1 MGRYLKGVRESVPDV
16 GGDALILRHQSQR
29 IVARLE
35 EKIAELSAANARLR
49 DLDAARTT
57 FYRTISHELATPMTP
72 IVGYV
77 KLLKDQELGP
87 LGKSQLKAVA
97 AMDGCVQRLRSLL
110 DDLVDVTGLETGRMR
125 FALRDYDVLEV
136 TRRALATVADR
147 VAGKELMLVEE
158 MPRGPLPAWGDEARL
173 GRALVHLLDN
183 AAKFTPRGG
192 TVGVRLRRA
201 MARPTPVPPCSRVAD
216 PSIW

>member
-1 MGRYLKGVRESVPDV
+1 
-16 GGDALILRHQSQR
+16 
-29 IVARLE
+29 
-35 EKIAELSAANARLR
+35 
-49 DLDAARTT
+49 
-57 FYRTISHELATPMTP
+57 
-72 IVGYV
+72 
-77 KLLKDQELGP
+77 
-87 LGKSQLKAVA
+87 
-97 AMDGCVQRLRSLL
+97 
-110 DDLVDVTGLETGRMR
+110 
-125 FALRDYDVLEV
+125 VLEV

-201 MARPTPVPPCSRVAD
+201 QSGYEISIADTGPGIPATEKERVFDAFYQIDGSATREHGGTGVGLAIARRTARGLGGDLHVVSPCSETIEGVTLRGSAFHLAIAARAPAEAV
-216 PSIW
+216 